1 MLRKSKGA
9 AQVGAAR
16 LAGETEAR
24 RSQSLQPP
32 GRAPGTAHIKPNT
45 CGSDRAP
52 QQTKKKCGKAK
63 NTGKATHKQTLSPL
77 LFFFS
82 SSKID

>member
-1 MLRKSKGA
+1 MLRRSKGA

-32 GRAPGTAHIKPNT
+32 GRAPGTAHIKPNA

-52 QQTKKKCGKAK
+52 QQTKKKMWKSQEHRQS
-63 NTGKATHKQTLSPL
+63 NPQTDSQPTAI
-77 LFFFS
+77 FFS